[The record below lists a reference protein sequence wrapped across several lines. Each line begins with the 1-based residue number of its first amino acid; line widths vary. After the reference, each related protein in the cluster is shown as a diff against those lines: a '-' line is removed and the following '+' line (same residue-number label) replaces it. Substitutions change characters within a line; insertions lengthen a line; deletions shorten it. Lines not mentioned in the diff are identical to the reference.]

1 MATTSESKFS
11 YTEEKSTSS
20 VDEEQESTSQAG
32 WKALFGFT
40 TTSHIAV
47 LISALASAA
56 AAAAILPI
64 FSVIYGLV
72 FGAYSDYGSGKV
84 NGDQLMSTVTRLS
97 LIMTGVA
104 AANWVFNSIFFSLFL
119 LFGELQAKSARNRM
133 FDVLIRK
140 DIEWF
145 DRRECGIAAL
155 LPTIQTHIR
164 NLQLSVSA
172 PFGEGI
178 QCIIAATAAMGVAFC
193 YSWSMTLVIICT
205 VPVVYLIEA
214 YLSKRLIAV
223 THEQASQL
231 QVALKYITSAI
242 RSIETVKCYNGQSYE
257 LHSFTKATSLAAK
270 LYTRVANLRSMQIGV
285 IHFFT
290 FTVFVQGFA
299 YGSHLV
305 RSGSLDVSSVIT
317 TFWSALLAIGGV
329 TGFLPQFIV
338 MQKGKVSGARLR
350 TLMDQITKENESTES
365 QGQFKPSRCSGDI
378 EFRRV
383 TFSYPTRADEIALQ
397 EATLFFPAGE
407 TTFVIGKSGSG
418 KSTLGQLL
426 VRFYQPSSGQILLD
440 HVSVSELDVQWLRQ
454 NVTLVEQHS
463 ILFRDSILNNITI
476 GNQSGTISMDDVRNA
491 VSFAMLDLV
500 VESLPAG
507 LHTNL
512 EAEGGSL
519 SGGQRQRMA
528 LARARIRDTPILILD
543 ESTSALDYVTRAAI
557 LHAIR
562 QWRTGKTTIVI
573 THDISQIQPEDFLY
587 LLDKAKVVQEGYR
600 RDLEADIGVFQSF
613 LDTNEEERVD
623 AQSESSSEEDFYND
637 QTDELTSS
645 QRDSW
650 IIASPGRRPLSAV
663 LFGQSVLSSF
673 HTDTTLHRSNT
684 SDQNRSRPG
693 RALPTSNE
701 EHHLKEHSDYL
712 PQVDYGLPKPPPE
725 ALSPVSEVF
734 GPNQFNTARTSRTLF
749 NDRSYMLKGKEAVV
763 RPTSRGSTRPQS
775 SHSDYSKRLSIAT
788 ARTSYLSELDKKLR
802 GKALRS
808 GSSHGKSTDEP
819 KLPADTLPIKHI
831 LRTIWPLLDWRA
843 QVSLFAALLATL
855 IHAVATPVFAWV
867 FSQLLATFY
876 SIEDTKAEAIRY
888 AMIILG
894 IAVIDGLAE
903 YLMFYMFEY
912 VAQSW
917 TIALKTEAM
926 RRILAQPREFFDE
939 PDNNMTHLA
948 ETLDHFAEEAR
959 NLPGRFAGIFL
970 SMFLVMAI
978 SVIWSLT
985 ISWKI
990 TLVALASGPII
1001 FAVTQAYNMI
1011 GSHWENL
1018 TSSASDSVGQV
1029 LHETFVN
1036 IRTVRCLTL
1045 ENHFHTKYRETTANA
1060 MNIGVKRAIYSGS
1073 IFGLLNTCPQ
1083 FVIIALFW
1091 FGAWLI
1097 ANKKHSV
1104 LNVTETFL
1112 ILMLSINDISQ
1123 MTQYMTQVNIS
1134 RQAATRLLRL
1144 ARLPE
1149 TSHEDHGNLKLSSAG
1164 DISFSNVS
1172 FTYPTRATTQVLHNL
1187 SFSIPAGSCTAIV
1200 GPSGSGKSTIAALL
1214 LNLYPIT
1221 QTLNT
1226 FLASEGRDLTISGQ
1240 NMRTLHTATLRSRM
1254 AIVSQTPI
1262 LFPGTIAQNIAYALS
1277 PSAPE
1282 SGMESIRAAAH
1293 AAGVAEFIDSLPSG
1307 YHTLVGEGGTALSG
1321 GQAQRIAIARALVR
1335 EPDLLILDEAT
1346 SALDAIAAGAIRDT
1360 ILRLVSAAPDRD
1372 ETMGMG
1378 ASLGLGASSSS
1389 RAAGVWGEGEG
1400 GAAGLSL
1407 SMATS
1412 PSPSPGWI
1420 RARGRG
1426 AKGKQK
1432 KKQMTVVII
1441 THAREMMS
1449 VAEHVVMLDK
1459 GRGVEEGGYAELKR
1473 RRGGRFA
1480 KLLRG
1485 EVE

>member
-1 MATTSESKFS
+1 
-11 YTEEKSTSS
+11 
-20 VDEEQESTSQAG
+20 
-32 WKALFGFT
+32 
-40 TTSHIAV
+40 
-47 LISALASAA
+47 
-56 AAAAILPI
+56 
-64 FSVIYGLV
+64 
-72 FGAYSDYGSGKV
+72 
-84 NGDQLMSTVTRLS
+84 
-97 LIMTGVA
+97 
-104 AANWVFNSIFFSLFL
+104 
-119 LFGELQAKSARNRM
+119 
-133 FDVLIRK
+133 
-140 DIEWF
+140 
-145 DRRECGIAAL
+145 
-155 LPTIQTHIR
+155 
-164 NLQLSVSA
+164 
-172 PFGEGI
+172 
-178 QCIIAATAAMGVAFC
+178 
-193 YSWSMTLVIICT
+193 
-205 VPVVYLIEA
+205 
-214 YLSKRLIAV
+214 
-223 THEQASQL
+223 
-231 QVALKYITSAI
+231 
-242 RSIETVKCYNGQSYE
+242 
-257 LHSFTKATSLAAK
+257 
-270 LYTRVANLRSMQIGV
+270 
-285 IHFFT
+285 
-290 FTVFVQGFA
+290 
-299 YGSHLV
+299 
-305 RSGSLDVSSVIT
+305 
-317 TFWSALLAIGGV
+317 
-329 TGFLPQFIV
+329 
-338 MQKGKVSGARLR
+338 
-350 TLMDQITKENESTES
+350 
-365 QGQFKPSRCSGDI
+365 
-378 EFRRV
+378 
-383 TFSYPTRADEIALQ
+383 
-397 EATLFFPAGE
+397 
-407 TTFVIGKSGSG
+407 
-418 KSTLGQLL
+418 
-426 VRFYQPSSGQILLD
+426 
-440 HVSVSELDVQWLRQ
+440 
-454 NVTLVEQHS
+454 
-463 ILFRDSILNNITI
+463 
-476 GNQSGTISMDDVRNA
+476 MDDVKNA
-491 VSFAMLDLV
+491 VSFATLDPV

-507 LHTNL
+507 LHTSL

-600 RDLEADIGVFQSF
+600 RDLEADIGIFQSF
-613 LDTNEEERVD
+613 LDTNEEEERVD
-623 AQSESSSEEDFYND
+623 AQSDYSSEGDFFIG
-637 QTDELTSS
+637 QTDELASS
-645 QRDSW
+645 QRNSW
-650 IIASPGRRPLSAV
+650 IVASPGRRPLSAV

-673 HTDTTLHRSNT
+673 QTDTTLNRSNT
-684 SDQNRSRPG
+684 LDRDRVRPG
-693 RALPTSNE
+693 RALLISNE
-701 EHHLKEHSDYL
+701 EYRLEEEGEYF
-712 PQVDYGLPKPPPE
+712 PQVDHGLPKPPPD

-734 GPNQFNTARTSRTLF
+734 GSNPFNTARTSRTFF
-749 NDRSYMLKGKEAVV
+749 NDRNYMLKGNDDIV
-763 RPTSRGSTRPQS
+763 RPISRGSTRALS
-775 SHSDYSKRLSIAT
+775 SHSGYPKRLSIAT
-788 ARTSYLSELDKKLR
+788 SRESYPHEAENHSRRKQF
-802 GKALRS
+802 RS
-808 GSSHGKSTDEP
+808 RSSHGKNAGEP

-831 LRTIWPLLDWRA
+831 LRTIWPLLNWRA
-843 QVSLFAALLATL
+843 RISLFAALLATL
-855 IHAVATPVFAWV
+855 VHAIATPVFAWV

-876 SIEDTKAEAIRY
+876 SIADTNAKAIRY

-894 IAVIDGLAE
+894 IAVMDGLAE
-903 YLMFYMFEY
+903 YFMFYMFEC

-917 TIALKTEAM
+917 TTSLKTEAM
-926 RRILAQPREFFDE
+926 RRILAQPREFFDKPE
-939 PDNNMTHLA
+939 NNMTHLA

-978 SVIWSLT
+978 SVIWALT

-1011 GSHWENL
+1011 GSHWEHL
-1018 TSSASDSVGQV
+1018 TNNASDSVGQV

-1149 TSHEDHGNLKLSSAG
+1149 TSHEDQGTLKLPSAG
-1164 DISFSNVS
+1164 AISFTNVS
-1172 FTYPTRATTQVLHNL
+1172 FTYPTRPAPQGLRRVSL
-1187 SFSIPAGSCTAIV
+1187 SVPRGSCPAIV
-1200 GPSGSGKSTIAALL
+1200 GPSGRGKSTIAALI
-1214 LNLYPIT
+1214 LNLYPTT

-1240 NMRTLHTATLRSRM
+1240 NMRTLHTPSLRARM
-1254 AIVSQTPI
+1254 AIVTQTPI

-1282 SGMESIRAAAH
+1282 SGMASVRAAAH
-1293 AAGVAEFIDSLPSG
+1293 AAGVAEFIDTLPNG

-1335 EPDLLILDEAT
+1335 EPDILILDEAT
-1346 SALDAIAAGAIRDT
+1346 SALDAIAAGTIRET
-1360 ILRLVSAAPDRD
+1360 IVRLVAAGEERD
-1372 ETMGMG
+1372 ETM
-1378 ASLGLGASSSS
+1378 APLGSSSSS
-1389 RAAGVWGEGEG
+1389 RAAGFWGDGEG

-1407 SMATS
+1407 EMGN
-1412 PSPSPGWI
+1412 SPSPGWI

-1432 KKQMTVVII
+1432 KRQMTVVII
-1441 THAREMMS
+1441 THSREMMS

-1459 GRGVEEGGYAELKR
+1459 GRVVEEGGYLELKR

-1485 EVE
+1485 EAE